1 MQAVYLDPSWY
12 CKSSKVPLSTK
23 LLQLLLLWWLKF
35 LKMLKIALWLALLEL
50 STSLLEVGKLAFGI
64 TTGACMVT
72 RNADTGA
79 PSAHIVAFVGTTLN
93 KMRSQYFLF
102 DH

>member
-23 LLQLLLLWWLKF
+23 LLQLLLLWLEF
-35 LKMLKIALWLALLEL
+35 VKMLKIALWLALLEL
-50 STSLLEVGKLAFGI
+50 STTLLEVGNLAFVI
-64 TTGACMVT
+64 TTRACMVT

-79 PSAHIVAFVGTTLN
+79 PSAHIVAFVVTTLN
-93 KMRSQYFLF
+93 KMRSQYFFF